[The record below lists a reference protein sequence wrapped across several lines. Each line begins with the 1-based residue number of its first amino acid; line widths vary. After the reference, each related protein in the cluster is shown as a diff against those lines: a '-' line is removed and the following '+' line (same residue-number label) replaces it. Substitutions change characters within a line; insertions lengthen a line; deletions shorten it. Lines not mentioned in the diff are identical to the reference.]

1 MDAPPGPATGPL
13 LEVQG
18 LDAAYGRIQALRG
31 VSLRVDR
38 GEVGAVLG
46 PNGAGKS
53 TLLRTVVGLLPAAA
67 GAVLLDGAP
76 LAAGPRRALEAGIC
90 LVPEGRG
97 VLGPLTVLENLE
109 LGGFLRW
116 GREPAA
122 AVRRDLDFVYGL
134 FPVLRERR
142 RQRAGS
148 LSGGEQQMLALGRAL
163 MARPR
168 LLLLD
173 EPSLGLA
180 PLVVREIFRAL
191 RELNGAG
198 LTILLVE
205 QKAPPA
211 LRLARRA
218 YVLRSGR
225 LVAEAPTERLRG
237 AGDLASLYMGGA
249 A

>member
-1 MDAPPGPATGPL
+1 MMPL
-13 LEVQG
+13 LEVRD
-18 LDAAYGRIQALRG
+18 LDAAYGHIQALRG
-31 VSLRVDR
+31 VSLRVEP
-38 GEVGAVLG
+38 GEVVAVLG

-53 TLLRTVVGLLPAAA
+53 TLLRAIVGLLPAA
-67 GAVLLDGAP
+67 GGSVLLEGAP
-76 LAAGPRRALEAGIC
+76 ITAAGPRRVLGAGVC

-116 GREPAA
+116 GREPKEAILE
-122 AVRRDLDFVYGL
+122 DLEFVYRL
-134 FPVLRERR
+134 FPILRDRR

-180 PLVVREIFRAL
+180 PMVIREIFRAL
-191 RELNGAG
+191 RELNAGG

-205 QKAPPA
+205 QKAPLA

-218 YVLRSGR
+218 YVLRTGR
-225 LVAEAPTERLRG
+225 LVAEAPAERLRAAG
-237 AGDLASLYMGGA
+237 ALASLYLGGEA
-249 A
+249 

>member
-1 MDAPPGPATGPL
+1 MTAPL
-13 LEVQG
+13 LDVQG
-18 LDAAYGRIQALRG
+18 LDAAYGHIQALRG
-31 VSLRVDR
+31 VSLRVEP
-38 GEVGAVLG
+38 GEVVAVLG

-53 TLLRTVVGLLPAAA
+53 TLLRAIVGLIPATGHILLE
-67 GAVLLDGAP
+67 GASIAN
-76 LAAGPRRALEAGIC
+76 AGPRRVLASGVT

-109 LGGFLRW
+109 LGGYLRW
-116 GREPAA
+116 GRVPAPE
-122 AVRRDLDFVYGL
+122 VERDLDLVYHL
-134 FPVLRERR
+134 FPILRERR

-180 PLVVREIFRAL
+180 PLVIRQIFHVL
-191 RELNGAG
+191 RDLNNRG

-218 YVLRSGR
+218 YVLRTGQV
-225 LVAEAPTERLRG
+225 VAEAPAERLRQVDAL
-237 AGDLASLYMGGA
+237 AGLYRGGEG
-249 A
+249 

>member
-1 MDAPPGPATGPL
+1 MPPL

-18 LDAAYGRIQALRG
+18 LDAAYGHIQALRG
-31 VSLRVDR
+31 VSLHVEP
-38 GEVGAVLG
+38 GEVVAVLG

-53 TLLRTVVGLLPAAA
+53 TLLRAIVGLVPAT
-67 GAVLLDGAP
+67 GQVLLEGASI
-76 LAAGPRRALEAGIC
+76 ANAGPRRALESGVT

-109 LGGFLRW
+109 LGGYLRW
-116 GREPAA
+116 AREPSLEIQK
-122 AVRRDLDFVYGL
+122 DLDFVYRL
-134 FPVLRERR
+134 FPILHERR

-163 MARPR
+163 MSRPR

-180 PLVVREIFRAL
+180 PLVIRQIFHVL
-191 RELNGAG
+191 RDLNNGG

-218 YVLRSGR
+218 YVLRTGQ
-225 LVAEAPTERLRG
+225 VAAEAPAERLRQ
-237 AGDLASLYMGGA
+237 AQDLAGLYMGGEA
-249 A
+249 